1 MRCYLIKYESINKTW
16 YGKVVVLAYNPIEA
30 WNKFIKQWNEDYE
43 SGKCDL
49 SSKDIENFSVEFITE
64 DFIEK

>member
-1 MRCYLIKYESINKTW
+1 MRCYLIKYGSINKTW
-16 YGKVVVLAYNPIEA
+16 YGKAVVLAYNPIEA
-30 WNKFIKQWNEDYE
+30 WNKFIKKWNEDYE